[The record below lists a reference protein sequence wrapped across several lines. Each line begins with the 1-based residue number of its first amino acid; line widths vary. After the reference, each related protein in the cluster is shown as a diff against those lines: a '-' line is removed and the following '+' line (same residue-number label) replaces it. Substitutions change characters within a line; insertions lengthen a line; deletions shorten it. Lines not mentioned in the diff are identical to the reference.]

1 MITILTE
8 ADSARE
14 EKNYYKTTKR
24 GSGCGDNDGG
34 NGGGAHTPLVST
46 IV

>member
-14 EKNYYKTTKR
+14 EKNYYNTTNR
-24 GSGCGDNDGG
+24 DGGCGDNDG
-34 NGGGAHTPLVST
+34 GGGAHTPLVST